1 MKSILREIYNA
12 ATDLI
17 VVLACCLLGGVYVGV
32 FLGATAAFGYV
43 IFRVLM
49 EVLS

>member
-1 MKSILREIYNA
+1 MKAIIREVYNA

-32 FLGATAAFGYV
+32 FLGATAAFGYAV
-43 IFRVLM
+43 FSTLTRIL
-49 EVLS
+49 L